1 MPGYS
6 RFSRAAMSG
15 VVLIDWLHQQ
25 PEVRQDR
32 EPSLTR
38 APARSSRTP
47 GRQFTPTLILCVA
60 TLSSMIGASIADS
73 SA

>member
-6 RFSRAAMSG
+6 RFSRAAMFD
-15 VVLIDWLHQQ
+15 VVLIDWLHQR
-25 PEVRQDR
+25 PEVRHNR

-38 APARSSRTP
+38 PPAGSSRTP